1 MQVEENLK
9 EDIQQGMS
17 VEDLFLNSQESYQEA
32 QARAAEENKS
42 FVKTEF
48 FRMEKLGVYRLRI
61 LPVAPNADGTTD
73 RKAYEYPVHQML
85 MELEKPTTGTKAQY
99 MYVSVPRA
107 TDAGYSLDI
116 IDTYRKAAIASANEN
131 GDEKLAEKIAGGSFG
146 GGLKFGYGHAL
157 YVYDMDERTKGLQLL
172 TLSHSQFKDL
182 DERKFKLWQK
192 KLAKNPNYPC
202 PVSSVYNAYPVE
214 IEKKKNGSKTEYLI
228 NIDNESDTDVL
239 SKEEL
244 TALLNAPRI
253 PEIIYRYSR
262 YQFEATIEY
271 LKQCDKK
278 YSLSIM
284 EQEEMKEAIETLR
297 TELPK
302 EDASSFTFD
311 KRAKDSKDNAENTT
325 IGLDDLFDR
334 FDELQEQGLGDKTE
348 EGQELRALIR
358 AFIEQEKLGVRVT
371 RSTTNRDLLDLI
383 EEAVQGS
390 SQPEAETEQSA
401 ETPAEPEEETPAP
414 EETTGRPEPRTRQRR
429 R

>member
-9 EDIQQGMS
+9 DDMQQGMS

-48 FRMEKLGVYRLRI
+48 FRMDKLGVYRLRI
-61 LPVAPNADGTTD
+61 LPVAPHADGTTD
-73 RKAYEYPVHQML
+73 RKAYEYPVHQL
-85 MELEKPTTGTKAQY
+85 LLELEKPTTGTKAQY

-116 IDTYRKAAIASANEN
+116 IDTYRKAAITSANEN

-157 YVYDMDERTKGLQLL
+157 YVYDMDERAKGIQLL
-172 TLSHSQFKDL
+172 TLSHSQYKDL
-182 DERKFKLWQK
+182 DERKFKLWSK
-192 KLAKNPNYPC
+192 KLAQNPSYPC
-202 PVSSVYNAYPVE
+202 PVSSVYNAYPIE
-214 IEKKKNGSKTEYLI
+214 IEKKKSGNKTEYLI

-262 YQFEATIEY
+262 YQFEATIEF

-278 YSLSIM
+278 YGLGVM
-284 EQEEMKEAIETLR
+284 ELEEMKEAVETLR
-297 TELPK
+297 AELSK

-311 KRAKDSKDNAENTT
+311 KRSKDSKNNAENSA

-348 EGQELRALIR
+348 EGQELRTLIR
-358 AFIEQEKLGVRVT
+358 GFIEQEKLGIRVT
-371 RSTTNRDLLDLI
+371 RSTTNQDLLDQI
-383 EEAVQGS
+383 EEAVQGGTQSEEES
-390 SQPEAETEQSA
+390 SQADDTPTTETDEPV
-401 ETPAEPEEETPAP
+401 PAKEES
-414 EETTGRPEPRTRQRR
+414 RPEPRPRQRR